1 MNFQQRQEE
10 RTGLYMTLCVII
22 PELNFKAGRVMKSDR
37 LLSTILL
44 LQSRGQLT
52 GRELAER
59 LEVSER
65 TIHRDM
71 DALSAAGVPVFA
83 LRGSRGGWKLE
94 EAWRTQVPGLDEAE
108 LHALLMA
115 QPRIVGDPRLVAAA
129 ERALGKLM
137 ASLPGHLRERAAS
150 IRQRLYVDTAGWRG
164 GSEDLSML
172 PVVQDAVARDRKLRI
187 RYAKARHQ
195 PSEADE
201 IALDTETVERI
212 VDPLGLVAKGSAWYL
227 VANGSS
233 GFRTYRV
240 SRIEHAAVLE
250 IAARRPASFDLAAYW
265 KNSTEEFRK
274 ILQRFEAILRLHPR
288 AARTMKRWHP
298 TAAVADP
305 LPQTISAWS
314 EPWTTLRVQFD
325 DEEQAL
331 FIVLGMG
338 SRAQV
343 VAPESLKKRIHA
355 ELTAMMSLPSPS
367 PPADPTDSSALS

>member
-1 MNFQQRQEE
+1 
-10 RTGLYMTLCVII
+10 
-22 PELNFKAGRVMKSDR
+22 MKSDR

-44 LQSRGQLT
+44 LQSHGQLT

-65 TIHRDM
+65 TVHRDM

-115 QPRIVGDPRLVAAA
+115 QPRIVGDPRLAAAA
-129 ERALGKLM
+129 ERALGKLL
-137 ASLPGHLRERAAS
+137 ASLPGHLREKAAS
-150 IRQRLYVDTAGWRG
+150 IRQRLYVDTTGWRG

-172 PVVQDAVARDRKLRI
+172 PLVQDAVARDRKLRL
-187 RYAKARHQ
+187 RYAKAPHK

-201 IALDTETVERI
+201 VALDSETVERI

-227 VANGSS
+227 VANGAS
-233 GFRTYRV
+233 GLRTYRV
-240 SRIEHAAVLE
+240 SRIEHAVVIE
-250 IAARRPASFDLAAYW
+250 IAARRPPHFELAVYW

-288 AARTMKRWHP
+288 AARTMKMWHP
-298 TAAVADP
+298 TAVVADELRQAIP
-305 LPQTISAWS
+305 AGS
-314 EPWTTLRVQFD
+314 ENWTTLRVQFD

-338 SRAQV
+338 SRVEV
-343 VAPESLKKRIHA
+343 VAPESLKKRIQA
-355 ELTAMMSLPSPS
+355 ELTAMVSLAKPS
-367 PPADPTDSSALS
+367 PPRETTDSAARS

>member
-1 MNFQQRQEE
+1 
-10 RTGLYMTLCVII
+10 
-22 PELNFKAGRVMKSDR
+22 MKSDR

-115 QPRIVGDPRLVAAA
+115 QPRIVGDPRLAAAA

-150 IRQRLYVDTAGWRG
+150 IRQRLYVDTTGWRG
-164 GSEDLSML
+164 GSEDLSLL

-187 RYAKARHQ
+187 RYAKAQHQ
-195 PSEADE
+195 PSQGDE
-201 IALDTETVERI
+201 VRIDPETVERI

-250 IAARRPASFDLAAYW
+250 IAVRRPSHFDLAAYW
-265 KNSTEEFRK
+265 NNSTAEFRK
-274 ILQRFEAILRLHPR
+274 ILRRFEAILRLDPR
-288 AARTMKRWHP
+288 AARTLKLWHP
-298 TAAVADP
+298 TAVVADR
-305 LPQTISAWS
+305 LPRASTTSG

-338 SRAQV
+338 ARAEV
-343 VAPESLKKRIHA
+343 VAPESLKKRIHT
-355 ELTAMMSLPSPS
+355 ELAAMVRLRNPGI
-367 PPADPTDSSALS
+367 PTDTTDSAALLRK

>member
-1 MNFQQRQEE
+1 
-10 RTGLYMTLCVII
+10 
-22 PELNFKAGRVMKSDR
+22 MKSDR

-44 LQSRGQLT
+44 LQSHGQLT

-108 LHALLMA
+108 LRALLMA
-115 QPRIVGDPRLVAAA
+115 QPRIVGDARLAAAA

-137 ASLPGHLRERAAS
+137 ASLPGHLRQKAAS
-150 IRQRLYVDTAGWRG
+150 IRQRLYIDTAGWRD

-187 RYAKARHQ
+187 RYAKARHK
-195 PSEADE
+195 PEPADE
-201 IALDTETVERI
+201 VANDTESVERI

-227 VANGSS
+227 VAAGSS

-250 IAARRPASFDLAAYW
+250 IAAKRPAGFDLAAYW
-265 KNSTEEFRK
+265 RDSTEEFRK
-274 ILQRFEAILRLHPR
+274 FLRRFEAILRLDPR
-288 AARTMKRWHP
+288 AARAMKMWHATP
-298 TAAVADP
+298 VATDRLSRASP
-305 LPQTISAWS
+305 SAS
-314 EPWTTLRVQFD
+314 EPWTTLRVQFE

-331 FIVLGMG
+331 FVVLGMG
-338 SRAQV
+338 SRAEV
-343 VAPESLKKRIHA
+343 VAPQSLKTRLYA
-355 ELTAMMSLPSPS
+355 ELAAMVSRSKPWIHGNT
-367 PPADPTDSSALS
+367 TDSGALS

>member
-1 MNFQQRQEE
+1 
-10 RTGLYMTLCVII
+10 
-22 PELNFKAGRVMKSDR
+22 MKSDR

-44 LQSRGQLT
+44 LQSHGQLS

-65 TIHRDM
+65 TVHRDM

-83 LRGSRGGWKLE
+83 LRGPRGGWKLE

-115 QPRIVGDPRLVAAA
+115 QPRIVGDAGLRAAA

-150 IRQRLYVDTAGWRG
+150 IRQRLYVDTTAWRG

-172 PVVQDAVARDRKLRI
+172 PLVQDAVARDRKLRI
-187 RYAKARHQ
+187 RYAKACHQ
-195 PSEADE
+195 GSRGDEVSLDSETA
-201 IALDTETVERI
+201 ERI

-227 VANGSS
+227 VAGGSS

-250 IAARRPASFDLAAYW
+250 IAALRPPNFDLAAYW
-265 KNSTEEFRK
+265 RNSTEEFRK
-274 ILQRFEAILRLHPR
+274 TLGRFEAILRLEAR
-288 AARTMKRWHP
+288 AARTMKMWHP
-298 TAAVADP
+298 TAVVADE
-305 LPQTISAWS
+305 LPAADTASR
-314 EPWTTLRVQFD
+314 PPRTTLRVQFD
-325 DEEQAL
+325 DQEQAL

-338 SRAQV
+338 ARVEV
-343 VAPESLKKRIHA
+343 VAPESLRQRIHA
-355 ELTAMMSLPSPS
+355 ELAAMLSLEKLRI
-367 PPADPTDSSALS
+367 PADTTDSAPLS

>member
-1 MNFQQRQEE
+1 MNFRPRQTQ
-10 RTGLYMTLCVII
+10 RTGSYMTCCVII
-22 PELNFKAGRVMKSDR
+22 PELISAPGAAMKSDR

-115 QPRIVGDPRLVAAA
+115 QPRIVGDPRLAAAA

-150 IRQRLYVDTAGWRG
+150 IRQRLYVDTTGWRG
-164 GSEDLSML
+164 GSEDLSRL

-187 RYAKARHQ
+187 RYAKARYK
-195 PSEADE
+195 PCAADE
-201 IALDTETVERI
+201 VVVDTETVERI

-227 VANGSS
+227 VASGAS

-240 SRIEHAAVLE
+240 SRIEHAAALA
-250 IAARRPASFDLAAYW
+250 IAARRPANFDLAAYW
-265 KNSTEEFRK
+265 NNSTEEFRK
-274 ILQRFEAILRLHPR
+274 SLRRFEAILRLESR
-288 AARTMKRWHP
+288 AARTMKMWHP
-298 TAAVADP
+298 TTVASDA
-305 LPQTISAWS
+305 LPPPSTGRG

-325 DEEQAL
+325 DVEQAV
-331 FIVLGMG
+331 FIVLSMG
-338 SRAQV
+338 ARVEV
-343 VAPESLKKRIHA
+343 VGPESLKQRIDA
-355 ELTAMMSLPSPS
+355 ELRAMVSLLKGSN
-367 PPADPTDSSALS
+367 PANTTDSAALS

>member
-1 MNFQQRQEE
+1 
-10 RTGLYMTLCVII
+10 
-22 PELNFKAGRVMKSDR
+22 MKSDR

-44 LQSRGQLT
+44 LQSHGQLS

-115 QPRIVGDPRLVAAA
+115 QPRIVGDARLAAAA

-150 IRQRLYVDTAGWRG
+150 IRQRLYVDTTGWRG

-195 PSEADE
+195 PCAADE
-201 IALDTETVERI
+201 VTVDSETVERI
-212 VDPLGLVAKGSAWYL
+212 VEPLGLVAKGSAWYL
-227 VANGSS
+227 VANGAS

-240 SRIEHAAVLE
+240 SRIEHAAVLA
-250 IAARRPASFDLAAYW
+250 IAARRPANFDLAAYW
-265 KNSTEEFRK
+265 NNSTQEFRK
-274 ILQRFEAILRLHPR
+274 GLRRFEAILRLDRR
-288 AARTMKRWHP
+288 AARTMKMWHA
-298 TAAVADP
+298 TAVVGDEPPP
-305 LPQTISAWS
+305 LSPSS
-314 EPWTTLRVQFD
+314 GEPWTTLRVQFD

-338 SRAQV
+338 ARAEA
-343 VAPESLKKRIHA
+343 VAPESLKQRVHA
-355 ELTAMMSLPSPS
+355 ELHATLSLLEARHPGRHHRLCSP
-367 PPADPTDSSALS
+367 

>member
-1 MNFQQRQEE
+1 
-10 RTGLYMTLCVII
+10 
-22 PELNFKAGRVMKSDR
+22 MKSDR

-44 LQSRGQLT
+44 LQSHGQLT

-115 QPRIVGDPRLVAAA
+115 QPRIVGDPRLAAAA
-129 ERALGKLM
+129 ERALGKLL

-150 IRQRLYVDTAGWRG
+150 IRQRLYVDTTGWRG

-172 PVVQDAVARDRKLRI
+172 PRVQDAVARDRKLRI
-187 RYAKARHQ
+187 RYAKARHK

-201 IALDTETVERI
+201 VAFDTETVERI

-227 VANGSS
+227 VANGAS

-250 IAARRPASFDLAAYW
+250 IAARRPASFELAVYW

-274 ILQRFEAILRLHPR
+274 ILQRFEAVLRLHPR
-288 AARTMKRWHP
+288 AARTMKMWHP
-298 TAAVADP
+298 TAVVADQ
-305 LPQTISAWS
+305 LPQAIPASS
-314 EPWTTLRVQFD
+314 EIWTTLRVQFD

-343 VAPESLKKRIHA
+343 VAPESLRRRIQA
-355 ELTAMMSLPSPS
+355 ELTAMMSLPELS
-367 PPADPTDSSALS
+367 PPPDPTDSAARS